1 MVIHADMVGQW
12 DNLDVFIFPLYL
24 SNLLGV

>member
-12 DNLDVFIFPLYL
+12 DNLDVLIFPLYL